1 MMSDNLS
8 GLFPNVSLSIASGIS
23 LDSPQIFAILTTLL
37 VLPTVWL
44 KDLSLLSYLSGL
56 KIFPLKT
63 LIISSLA
70 IYNGPFLWS

>member
-8 GLFPNVSLSIASGIS
+8 GLFPNVSLGITPGLS
-23 LDSPQIFAILTTLL
+23 LDSAQTFAVLTTIL

-56 KIFPLKT
+56 LFPPE
-63 LIISSLA
+63 SLCFSFFFYDV
-70 IYNGPFLWS
+70 IERI

>member
-56 KIFPLKT
+56 NFPFEISLV
-63 LIISSLA
+63 ISSLA
-70 IYNGPFLWS
+70 IYI

>member
-56 KIFPLKT
+56 NFLTEISLV
-63 LIISSLA
+63 ISSLA
-70 IYNGPFLWS
+70 IYI